1 MAERM
6 ANADNFW
13 LCMDEPTNLMVIT
26 GFMEFARPLNFN
38 RLYAT
43 IENRLASF
51 PRFQKRIVRPKS
63 GMGTATWETDPH
75 YDLRSHLQ
83 RIALPSPGDKFELQA
98 MIANLMVAPLD
109 PDKPLWQVHLI
120 ENYGSGCV
128 LFFRI
133 HHCITDGIAGIYVLL
148 STADSHPDAPWPE
161 SPPSPKTASRRPGL
175 LSPLTSMLRSA
186 RHTADATRNAG
197 IKLIQEVEKAVAN
210 PSYAKQL
217 LQIGSCA
224 PTSFAS
230 VLSKHT
236 IMKSDPNTA
245 FKGTLG
251 LRKKVAWTEPI
262 DLDQI
267 KQVGRAISTA
277 TLNDVLVATVTG
289 AMRRYLK
296 TRNTPVNELD
306 LRVTVPVNIRKPG
319 AEFELGNKFSLVF
332 LPLPVHLDDPVL
344 RLKEIKRRMDQLK
357 HAPDPYINFA
367 LLSTIGFLPAGLAK
381 KAAALFGDKASGVL
395 TNVPGPR
402 QALYLAGEEIK
413 NFMFWVP
420 RSGKI
425 GLGISILSY
434 NGKVTVGVAC
444 DEKRM
449 PDPEVLLDGFEDE
462 FNHLVQLVQ
471 SGKIDE
477 DPLVLNDRYAEAQ
490 ATADDNPLEKP
501 AHPPAKCCAITQSGR
516 QCKNLALAGLSYCA
530 VHRNQASENQQVK
543 DIAEI
548 MRALAE

>member
-1 MAERM
+1 
-6 ANADNFW
+6 
-13 LCMDEPTNLMVIT
+13 
-26 GFMEFARPLNFN
+26 
-38 RLYAT
+38 
-43 IENRLASF
+43 
-51 PRFQKRIVRPKS
+51 
-63 GMGTATWETDPH
+63 
-75 YDLRSHLQ
+75 
-83 RIALPSPGDKFELQA
+83 
-98 MIANLMVAPLD
+98 
-109 PDKPLWQVHLI
+109 
-120 ENYGSGCV
+120 
-128 LFFRI
+128 
-133 HHCITDGIAGIYVLL
+133 
-148 STADSHPDAPWPE
+148 
-161 SPPSPKTASRRPGL
+161 
-175 LSPLTSMLRSA
+175 
-186 RHTADATRNAG
+186 
-197 IKLIQEVEKAVAN
+197 
-210 PSYAKQL
+210 
-217 LQIGSCA
+217 
-224 PTSFAS
+224 
-230 VLSKHT
+230 
-236 IMKSDPNTA
+236 
-245 FKGTLG
+245 
-251 LRKKVAWTEPI
+251 
-262 DLDQI
+262 
-267 KQVGRAISTA
+267 
-277 TLNDVLVATVTG
+277 
-289 AMRRYLK
+289 
-296 TRNTPVNELD
+296 
-306 LRVTVPVNIRKPG
+306 
-319 AEFELGNKFSLVF
+319 
-332 LPLPVHLDDPVL
+332 
-344 RLKEIKRRMDQLK
+344 MDQLK